1 MKKVL
6 FIILLLSSFF
16 SFSQTS
22 SCVNADFELGN
33 FNGWNGQTG
42 SCCPINTTPSTIIAG
57 RHTIMSGTGTD
68 PYTCNTVPVVAPG
81 GLYSARLGN
90 SSTGRQAEKL
100 SYTIPNVTS
109 SNALFIYKYAVVFQ
123 DPTHTAID
131 QPRFEIKVYDST
143 NQIIDP
149 TCGQYSVVSNSSI
162 PGFQTCSTSLSAS
175 PIRYKN
181 WTTVGL
187 NLTPYIGRGSI
198 TIEFATGDCD
208 LGGHFGYAYIDAY
221 CSPLSIT
228 TIYCSNSTSA
238 TLSAPPGF
246 SYLWSTG
253 ETTQNINVTNPT
265 VGAIYNCVLTSV
277 TGCVVNLSTTLS
289 VGDPVAD
296 FSITNNCFSN
306 TVFSS
311 ALSITPASSS
321 FTNFLWNFGDGTT
334 STSPNPTH
342 SYPTPGNYIV
352 TLTLTNSLGCVS
364 VKSDTI
370 NVINVPTASISYSS
384 PSYCIN
390 NSNIQSLSLTG
401 TGAFTGGTYT
411 SSPAGLTINS
421 TTGEITPNTSLP
433 NNYTISYNV
442 SNTNGCNPLPA
453 TTTVAI
459 TAIPTATITYAGSP
473 FCTTLSTAQAVT
485 LNGTGAYTGGTY
497 TSTPTGLSINSTTG
511 AVIPSASTPGN
522 YVVTYT
528 TLASGGCASI
538 QTTTNVTITAIPTA
552 TIVYANSPFCTNLN
566 TAQAVTLNGTL
577 AYTGGAFTSTTGLTI
592 NATTGDITPNTST
605 PGNYVVTYSTLA
617 AGGCPSV
624 PVTTNVVITAIPTA
638 TITYA
643 GSPFCATLTTAQAVN
658 LNGTGAYTGG
668 TYTSTPTGLSINS
681 TTGAVI
687 PSAST
692 PGNYVVTY
700 TTLASGGCASIQTT
714 TNVTI
719 TAIPTATIVYANS
732 PFCTN
737 LNTAQAVTLNG
748 TLAYTGGAFTSTTGL
763 TINATTGD
771 ITPNTSTPGNYVV
784 TYSTLAAGGCPSVP
798 VSTNV
803 VITATPTATITYAG
817 SPFCASLSTAQAVT
831 LNGTASFSGGTY
843 TSTPAGLTIN
853 STTGAITP
861 STSAPGNYVV
871 TYTIVASG
879 GCSQVTAT
887 TPIEIKPVP
896 VATAIQSANTICS
909 LSSATISLSSNL
921 IGTTFNWTIIQS
933 NVTGATIG
941 SGNLINQT
949 LTNSSYSP
957 GNVIYEITPTA
968 NGCVGS
974 PIQSTVIV
982 NPIPDAIANPN
993 SQNICSGQSTSINLS
1008 GSVLGTTFNWTVNQ
1022 TDVVGANPGSGN
1034 SINQILNSNST
1045 NFGIADYTITPTANN
1060 CIGNPINVRINITS
1074 KPVIVATPNQQI
1086 ICSGDTIIPINLS
1099 SNITGTTYN
1108 WSVIQTNANGATNGS
1123 GNSIT
1128 QTLTN
1133 NNSIQGEVL
1142 YNINSILNSCPGNST
1157 TALVKVNPR
1166 PTVTSN
1172 SINQAICSNENTNII
1187 LSSNLSATTFSWL
1200 VTQNNVT
1207 GALPGS
1213 GNNIN
1218 QTLVNNNLI
1227 PGLATYNVTPVDS
1240 GCIGL
1245 PLSIPVIVKPI
1256 PQLTNISNP
1265 SICSNQTTNIP
1276 LTSTVSGG
1284 TFSWTS
1290 ISYGPTGDSNGTGN
1304 QIAQQLQNS
1313 GNSIGIVNYTVSPIS
1328 NGCTGNPGIF
1338 SVRVLPLPKPILTD
1352 GAICVN
1358 ASGSVIQNYLLDSGL
1373 GNLNHT
1379 FNWTFNGNP
1388 IPNSFQSTYLASVI
1402 GTYTVVATNTI
1413 TGCVSSP
1420 AVSAIISTA
1429 NPAVSLYA
1437 YVENNISNSASV
1449 TVIVNSGTGPFLY
1462 QLDNGPF
1469 QTSNVFT
1476 LVPSGLHTITVQD
1489 AFNCTNLKTSTLVI
1503 DFPNY
1508 FTPNGDNYND
1518 YWNIYAIQNQP
1529 SAKIY
1534 IFDRY
1539 GKLITQLNPLG
1550 QGWDGNYNG
1559 NPLPATD
1566 YWFVLEYI
1574 EKDSSGS
1581 NVWRTFKSHFSLL
1594 R

>member
-149 TCGQYSVVSNSSI
+149 TCGQYSVVSNSTI

-265 VGAIYNCVLTSV
+265 VGAIYTCVLTSV
-277 TGCVVNLSTTLS
+277 TGCIVNLSTTLS

-342 SYPTPGNYIV
+342 SYPNPGNYIV

-370 NVINVPTASISYSS
+370 NVINVPTASISYTST
-384 PSYCIN
+384 SYCIN

-411 SSPAGLTINS
+411 SSPAGLTLNS

-433 NNYTISYNV
+433 NNYTITYNV
-442 SNTNGCNPLPA
+442 SNSNGCNPLPA

-459 TAIPTATITYAGSP
+459 TAIPTATITYAGAP
-473 FCTTLSTAQAVT
+473 FCTSLSTAQAVT

-497 TSTPTGLSINSTTG
+497 TSTPAGLSINSTTG
-511 AVIPSASTPGN
+511 AIIPSTSTPGN

-552 TIVYANSPFCTNLN
+552 TIVYANSPFCTTLN

-624 PVTTNVVITAIPTA
+624 PVTTNVVITA
-638 TITYA
+638 
-643 GSPFCATLTTAQAVN
+643 
-658 LNGTGAYTGG
+658 
-668 TYTSTPTGLSINS
+668 
-681 TTGAVI
+681 
-687 PSAST
+687 
-692 PGNYVVTY
+692 
-700 TTLASGGCASIQTT
+700 
-714 TNVTI
+714 
-719 TAIPTATIVYANS
+719 
-732 PFCTN
+732 
-737 LNTAQAVTLNG
+737 
-748 TLAYTGGAFTSTTGL
+748 
-763 TINATTGD
+763 
-771 ITPNTSTPGNYVV
+771 
-784 TYSTLAAGGCPSVP
+784 
-798 VSTNV
+798 
-803 VITATPTATITYAG
+803 TPTATITYAG
-817 SPFCASLSTAQAVT
+817 SPFCASLSTAQAVN
-831 LNGTASFSGGTY
+831 LNGTRAYTGGTY
-843 TSTPAGLTIN
+843 TSTPTGLTIN

-871 TYTIVASG
+871 TYTTLASG

-921 IGTTFNWTIIQS
+921 IGTTFNWTIIQT

-949 LTNSSYSP
+949 LTNSSFTP

-1008 GSVLGTTFNWTVNQ
+1008 GNVLGTTFNWTVNQ

-1060 CIGNPINVRINITS
+1060 CIGNPINVRINITP
-1074 KPVIVATPNQQI
+1074 KPVIVANPNQQI

-1123 GNSIT
+1123 GSSIT

-1172 SINQAICSNENTNII
+1172 SINQSICSNENTNIT

-1207 GALPGS
+1207 GALSGS

-1218 QTLVNNNLI
+1218 QILVNNNLI

-1245 PLSIPVIVKPI
+1245 QLSIPVIVKPI

-1276 LTSTVSGG
+1276 LTSTVSGS

-1328 NGCTGNPGIF
+1328 KGCTGNPGIF

-1373 GNLNHT
+1373 GNLNNT

-1420 AVSAIISTA
+1420 AVSAIVSTA
-1429 NPAVSLYA
+1429 NPAISLYA

-1518 YWNIYAIQNQP
+1518 YWNIYGIQNQP

>member
-1 MKKVL
+1 MIKTLNKAMNRFVFIHFKLIIIFMKKVL

-277 TGCVVNLSTTLS
+277 TGCIVNLSTTLS

-342 SYPTPGNYIV
+342 SYPNPGNYIV

-370 NVINVPTASISYSS
+370 NVINVPTASISYTST
-384 PSYCIN
+384 SYCIN
-390 NSNIQSLSLTG
+390 DSNIQSLSLTG

-411 SSPAGLTINS
+411 SSPAGLTLNS

-433 NNYTISYNV
+433 NNYTITYNV

-453 TTTVAI
+453 TTPIAI

-473 FCTTLSTAQAVT
+473 FCTSLSTAQAVT
-485 LNGTGAYTGGTY
+485 LNGTGTYTGGTY
-497 TSTPTGLSINSTTG
+497 TSTPAGLSINSTTG
-511 AVIPSASTPGN
+511 AIIPSTSTPGN

-528 TLASGGCASI
+528 TLTSGGCASI

-552 TIVYANSPFCTNLN
+552 TIVYASSPFCTTLN

-592 NATTGDITPNTST
+592 NASTGDITPNTST

-624 PVTTNVVITAIPTA
+624 PVT
-638 TITYA
+638 
-643 GSPFCATLTTAQAVN
+643 
-658 LNGTGAYTGG
+658 
-668 TYTSTPTGLSINS
+668 
-681 TTGAVI
+681 
-687 PSAST
+687 
-692 PGNYVVTY
+692 
-700 TTLASGGCASIQTT
+700 
-714 TNVTI
+714 
-719 TAIPTATIVYANS
+719 
-732 PFCTN
+732 
-737 LNTAQAVTLNG
+737 
-748 TLAYTGGAFTSTTGL
+748 
-763 TINATTGD
+763 
-771 ITPNTSTPGNYVV
+771 
-784 TYSTLAAGGCPSVP
+784 
-798 VSTNV
+798 TNV

-831 LNGTASFSGGTY
+831 LNGTASFSGGTF
-843 TSTPAGLTIN
+843 TSTPAGLSIN

-887 TPIEIKPVP
+887 TTIEIKPVP

-921 IGTTFNWTIIQS
+921 IGTTFNWTIIQT

-949 LTNSSYSP
+949 LTNSSFTP
-957 GNVIYEITPTA
+957 GNVIYEITPSA

-1008 GSVLGTTFNWTVNQ
+1008 GNVLGTTFNWTVNQ

-1060 CIGNPINVRINITS
+1060 CIGNPINVGINITP

-1123 GNSIT
+1123 GSSIT

-1172 SINQAICSNENTNII
+1172 SINQSICSNENTNII

-1207 GALPGS
+1207 GALSGS

-1276 LTSTVSGG
+1276 LTSTVSGS

-1379 FNWTFNGNP
+1379 FNWTFSGNP

-1420 AVSAIISTA
+1420 AVSAIVSTA

-1489 AFNCTNLKTSTLVI
+1489 AFNCTNLKTFTLVI

-1518 YWNIYAIQNQP
+1518 YWNIYGIQNQP

>member
-277 TGCVVNLSTTLS
+277 TGCIVNLSTTLS

-342 SYPTPGNYIV
+342 SYPNPGNYIV

-370 NVINVPTASISYSS
+370 NVINVPTASISYTST
-384 PSYCIN
+384 SYCIN
-390 NSNIQSLSLTG
+390 DSNIQSLSLTG

-411 SSPAGLTINS
+411 SSPAGLTLNS

-433 NNYTISYNV
+433 NNYTITYNV
-442 SNTNGCNPLPA
+442 SNTNGCNPLLA
-453 TTTVAI
+453 TTPIAI

-473 FCTTLSTAQAVT
+473 FCTSLSAAQAVT
-485 LNGTGAYTGGTY
+485 LNGTGTYTGGTY
-497 TSTPTGLSINSTTG
+497 TSTPAGLSINSTTG
-511 AVIPSASTPGN
+511 AIIPSTSTPGN

-552 TIVYANSPFCTNLN
+552 TIVYASSPFCTSLN

-624 PVTTNVVITAIPTA
+624 PVTTNVVITA
-638 TITYA
+638 
-643 GSPFCATLTTAQAVN
+643 
-658 LNGTGAYTGG
+658 
-668 TYTSTPTGLSINS
+668 
-681 TTGAVI
+681 
-687 PSAST
+687 
-692 PGNYVVTY
+692 
-700 TTLASGGCASIQTT
+700 
-714 TNVTI
+714 
-719 TAIPTATIVYANS
+719 
-732 PFCTN
+732 
-737 LNTAQAVTLNG
+737 
-748 TLAYTGGAFTSTTGL
+748 
-763 TINATTGD
+763 
-771 ITPNTSTPGNYVV
+771 
-784 TYSTLAAGGCPSVP
+784 
-798 VSTNV
+798 
-803 VITATPTATITYAG
+803 TPTATITYAG
-817 SPFCASLSTAQAVT
+817 SPFCASLSTAQAVN

-843 TSTPAGLTIN
+843 TSTPAGLSIN
-853 STTGAITP
+853 SATGAIIP

-887 TPIEIKPVP
+887 TTIEIKPVP

-921 IGTTFNWTIIQS
+921 IGTTFNWTIIQT

-949 LTNSSYSP
+949 LTNSSFTP
-957 GNVIYEITPTA
+957 GNVIYEITPSA

-1008 GSVLGTTFNWTVNQ
+1008 GNVLGTTFNWTVNQ

-1060 CIGNPINVRINITS
+1060 CIGNPINVQINITP
-1074 KPVIVATPNQQI
+1074 KPVIIATPNQQI

-1099 SNITGTTYN
+1099 SNITGTTDN

-1123 GNSIT
+1123 GSSIT

-1172 SINQAICSNENTNII
+1172 SINQSICSNENTNIT

-1207 GALPGS
+1207 GALSGS

-1276 LTSTVSGG
+1276 LTSTVSGS

-1328 NGCTGNPGIF
+1328 NGCNGNPGIF

-1420 AVSAIISTA
+1420 AVSAIVSTA
-1429 NPAVSLYA
+1429 NPAISLYA

-1518 YWNIYAIQNQP
+1518 YWNIYGIQNQP

-1581 NVWRTFKSHFSLL
+1581 IVWRTFKSHFSLL

>member
-277 TGCVVNLSTTLS
+277 TGCIVNLSTTLS

-342 SYPTPGNYIV
+342 SYPNPGNYIV

-370 NVINVPTASISYSS
+370 NVINVPTASISYTST
-384 PSYCIN
+384 SYCIN
-390 NSNIQSLSLTG
+390 DSNIQSLSLTG

-411 SSPAGLTINS
+411 SSPAGLTLNS

-433 NNYTISYNV
+433 NNYTITYNV

-453 TTTVAI
+453 TTPIAI

-473 FCTTLSTAQAVT
+473 FCTSLSAAQAVT
-485 LNGTGAYTGGTY
+485 LNGTGTYTGGTY
-497 TSTPTGLSINSTTG
+497 TSTPAGLSINSTTG
-511 AVIPSASTPGN
+511 AIIPSTSTPGN

-552 TIVYANSPFCTNLN
+552 TIVYASSPFCTSLN

-624 PVTTNVVITAIPTA
+624 PVTTNVVITA
-638 TITYA
+638 
-643 GSPFCATLTTAQAVN
+643 
-658 LNGTGAYTGG
+658 
-668 TYTSTPTGLSINS
+668 
-681 TTGAVI
+681 
-687 PSAST
+687 
-692 PGNYVVTY
+692 
-700 TTLASGGCASIQTT
+700 
-714 TNVTI
+714 
-719 TAIPTATIVYANS
+719 
-732 PFCTN
+732 
-737 LNTAQAVTLNG
+737 
-748 TLAYTGGAFTSTTGL
+748 
-763 TINATTGD
+763 
-771 ITPNTSTPGNYVV
+771 
-784 TYSTLAAGGCPSVP
+784 
-798 VSTNV
+798 
-803 VITATPTATITYAG
+803 TPTATITYAG
-817 SPFCASLSTAQAVT
+817 SPFCASLSTAQAVN

-843 TSTPAGLTIN
+843 TSTPAGLSIN
-853 STTGAITP
+853 SATGAIIP

-887 TPIEIKPVP
+887 TTIEIKPVP

-921 IGTTFNWTIIQS
+921 IGTTFNWTIIQT

-949 LTNSSYSP
+949 LTNSSFTP
-957 GNVIYEITPTA
+957 GNVIYEITPSA

-1008 GSVLGTTFNWTVNQ
+1008 GNVLGTTFNWTVNQ

-1060 CIGNPINVRINITS
+1060 CIGNPINVQINITP
-1074 KPVIVATPNQQI
+1074 KPVIIATPNQQI

-1123 GNSIT
+1123 GSSIT

-1172 SINQAICSNENTNII
+1172 SINQSICSNENTNIT

-1207 GALPGS
+1207 GALSGS

-1276 LTSTVSGG
+1276 LTSTVSGS

-1328 NGCTGNPGIF
+1328 NGCNGNPGIF

-1420 AVSAIISTA
+1420 AVSAIVSTA
-1429 NPAVSLYA
+1429 NPAISLYA

-1518 YWNIYAIQNQP
+1518 YWNIYGIQNQP

-1581 NVWRTFKSHFSLL
+1581 IVWRTFKSHFSLL

>member
-16 SFSQTS
+16 SFSQSS

-265 VGAIYNCVLTSV
+265 VGAIYTCVLTSV
-277 TGCVVNLSTTLS
+277 TGCIVNLSTTLS
-289 VGDPVAD
+289 IGDPVAD
-296 FSITNNCFSN
+296 FSITNNCFTN

-311 ALSITPASSS
+311 ALSVTPAPSS

-342 SYPTPGNYIV
+342 SYPNPGNYNV

-364 VKSDTI
+364 VKNDTI
-370 NVINVPTASISYSS
+370 NVINVPTATIGYTS
-384 PSYCIN
+384 PSYCID
-390 NSNIQSLSLTG
+390 NINLQSLTLTG
-401 TGAFTGGTYT
+401 TGAFNGGTYT
-411 SSPAGLTINS
+411 SSPTGLTLNS

-433 NNYTISYNV
+433 NNYTITYNV
-442 SNTNGCNPLPA
+442 SNSNGCNPLPA
-453 TTTVAI
+453 TTSVAI

-473 FCTTLSTAQAVT
+473 FCATLTTAQAVT
-485 LNGTGAYTGGTY
+485 LNGTGTYTGGTY
-497 TSTPTGLSINSTTG
+497 TSTPAGLSLNASTG
-511 AVIPSASTPGN
+511 AIIPSTSTPGN

-538 QTTTNVTITAIPTA
+538 QTTTNVTITDVPTA
-552 TIVYANSPFCTNLN
+552 TIVYANSPFCTTLN
-566 TAQAVTLNGTL
+566 SAQAVTLNGTL
-577 AYTGGAFTSTTGLTI
+577 AYTGGTFTSTTGLTI
-592 NATTGDITPNTST
+592 DASSGDITPNTST

-617 AGGCPSV
+617 VGGCPSV
-624 PVTTNVVITAIPTA
+624 PVTTNVVITATPTA

-643 GSPFCATLTTAQAVN
+643 GSPFCATLTTAQAVT
-658 LNGTGAYTGG
+658 LNGTG
-668 TYTSTPTGLSINS
+668 
-681 TTGAVI
+681 
-687 PSAST
+687 
-692 PGNYVVTY
+692 
-700 TTLASGGCASIQTT
+700 
-714 TNVTI
+714 
-719 TAIPTATIVYANS
+719 
-732 PFCTN
+732 
-737 LNTAQAVTLNG
+737 
-748 TLAYTGGAFTSTTGL
+748 
-763 TINATTGD
+763 
-771 ITPNTSTPGNYVV
+771 
-784 TYSTLAAGGCPSVP
+784 
-798 VSTNV
+798 
-803 VITATPTATITYAG
+803 
-817 SPFCASLSTAQAVT
+817 
-831 LNGTASFSGGTY
+831 SFSGGFY
-843 TSTPAGLTIN
+843 TSTPAGLFIN
-853 STTGAITP
+853 STTGTITP

-879 GCSQVTAT
+879 GCAQVTAT
-887 TPIEIKPVP
+887 TTIIINPIP

-909 LSSATISLSSNL
+909 LSSTTISLSSNL
-921 IGTTFNWTIIQS
+921 VGTTFNWTTIQT
-933 NVTGATIG
+933 NVTGATNG
-941 SGNLINQT
+941 SGNLIGQT
-949 LTNSSYSP
+949 LTNSSFTP
-957 GNVIYEITPTA
+957 GNVIYEITPTS

-993 SQNICSGQSTSINLS
+993 SQNICSGQSTSINLT
-1008 GSVLGTTFNWTVNQ
+1008 GNVLGTTFNWTVNQ
-1022 TDVVGANPGSGN
+1022 TDIVGANPGSGN

-1045 NFGIADYTITPTANN
+1045 NFGIADYTLVPTANN
-1060 CIGNPINVRINITS
+1060 CIGNPISVRINITP
-1074 KPVIVATPNQQI
+1074 KPVIVATPNQQL
-1086 ICSGDTIIPINLS
+1086 ICSGDTIIPINLT

-1108 WSVIQTNANGATNGS
+1108 WSVIQTNANGASNGFGS
-1123 GNSIT
+1123 TIS

-1142 YNINSILNSCPGNST
+1142 YNINSILNNCPGNST

-1172 SINQAICSNENTNII
+1172 SINQAICSNENTNIT

-1218 QTLVNNNLI
+1218 QILVNNNLI
-1227 PGLATYNVTPVDS
+1227 QGLATYNVTPVDS

-1256 PQLTNISNP
+1256 PQLTNITNP
-1265 SICSNQTTNIP
+1265 SICSNQTTSIP
-1276 LTSTVSGG
+1276 LTSTVSGS

-1313 GNSIGIVNYTVSPIS
+1313 GNSIGLVNYTVSPTS

-1338 SVRVLPLPKPILTD
+1338 SVRVLPLPKPILID
-1352 GAICVN
+1352 GSICVN
-1358 ASGSVIQNYLLDSGL
+1358 ASGSVIQNYLLDTGL

-1402 GTYTVVATNTI
+1402 GTYTVVATNTT

-1420 AVSAIISTA
+1420 AVSAIVSTA
-1429 NPAVSLYA
+1429 NPAISLYA

-1449 TVIVNSGTGPFLY
+1449 TVVVNSGTGPFLY

-1469 QTSNVFT
+1469 QASNVFT

-1489 AFNCTNLKTSTLVI
+1489 AFNCTNLITSTLVI

-1574 EKDSSGS
+1574 EKDSNGS